1 MDGQKLNMSQQCA
14 HGAQKANPYP
24 GPHQQMG
31 KFPLSYDLR
40 VFWIV
45 HKEEKF
51 YSKNGEP
58 LYQVSQ
64 RSCECAIIGR
74 VQSHVRQGFEQPNLT
89 DTIPARGRRID
100 QMTF

>member
-1 MDGQKLNMSQQCA
+1 MHMEPRKPTHILDHINRWVS
-14 HGAQKANPYP
+14 
-24 GPHQQMG
+24 
-31 KFPLSYDLR
+31 FPLSYDLR

-89 DTIPARGRRID
+89 DTIPARGRGID
-100 QMTF
+100 